1 MYKCQICGK
10 KYTELSSLYNHIE
23 SVHKEMIPKDM
34 SVQQY
39 YYYMKTGKT
48 NGNCVMCKHPTTWND
63 KTNKY
68 NRFCSNPKC
77 KEEYAKIMKSRMIA
91 KYGKAHLLND
101 PNKQREMLANRSI
114 SGTYEWRDGKTETT
128 YTGSYELDF
137 LKTMDVFFEW
147 DPSDIMMP
155 SPHTYTY
162 KYEGEDKFYIPDV
175 FIPSL
180 NLEIEIKDG
189 GDNPNN
195 HHKIQAVDKEKEK
208 LKDEVLMSQKNF
220 HYIKLTNKNFTN
232 FFDFMKEYKKGFEKF
247 GDENKI
253 PRIFKVEDIRTKPDP
268 NVLKEGMEI
277 VEEASKFKNYERI
290 WVSTDWHF
298 YKNKDGQ
305 QFKTNKHIKE
315 ILNNYKKCVKNNDTF
330 IFLGDLYDARS
341 IFDMRLVPEIFKIK
355 ELKGYKIMIKGNH
368 DVNTTEFYLGLG
380 FDEVYDST
388 YRIGNVVFSH
398 EPVNVED
405 NEINIHG
412 HIHFSNSYWDVTPV
426 NHLDAYIEHYNFKPV
441 LVTDIINE
449 YRGTEKLNNEAVLRF
464 DNCILESYSIIE
476 EGLSSM
482 LNRLDDVTFDANKGL
497 IYRNYDQVKKSPK
510 ELQKYITRLI
520 KAARFEEDL
529 EFIDDLIKHSNDEY
543 HVLLK
548 KNPSI
553 KDEYNE
559 YIAWIRD
566 PHCYEE
572 KVKIQRR
579 DVKGYYRETY
589 IEEVYKPKNLYVN
602 FDKFESGESNICLIT
617 GLSGSGKST
626 LSNEICKEHDA
637 LCIEMDIF
645 EHPDMEYDNSVKRP
659 QNLYY
664 DYFNKNKQLR
674 QDLMENNLSNKEIAV
689 EMNKFLNYVLEY
701 CSQHKESKFVIEGL
715 QIFAD
720 IDPKYVKGLPII
732 FVDTPMITSM
742 IRKVKRD
749 QVRYN
754 LIEMFKWYMD
764 DTKKYKNFKE
774 EILEEKFEPD
784 KFLVWFDKPIQK
796 AMGKRIRLY
805 HGTIDRIKGK
815 VIDNISVNVGATK
828 YSDPRWSTYFWDNR
842 EDAMKWASAWAIVR
856 AVSGARADY
865 LGHNGKTLVVK
876 PEGMSDKAFSK
887 YLQDAVTEFYIYE
900 VEIDIS
906 DLEIGSCP
914 TIREYTVSKPVEI
927 LKENKYLLNNEII
940 RRCVKFV
947 SEEEFEQHRKEFSFI
962 KDAPKH
968 RGPIL
973 NHILKTG
980 RDPYRG
986 IIRTDVR
993 NGNLKPGVDDLSSY
1007 KYSIN
1012 HHFKNDSYEFG
1023 IKESSI
1029 SYSHL
1034 NYCLQQETDELLKKY
1049 LDDYTDFYYDMISE
1063 KPEAE
1068 KHINDDI
1075 KKAIVYIDDLSKK
1088 ENINN
1093 DMLSTAKW
1101 CLGDLVGLNKH
1112 SKPNKHSK
1120 HTQSLR
1126 ESSITLEALA
1136 KDGKRTVW
1144 VGADWHFY
1152 TKYNDNLKEN
1162 PNIDKIINN
1171 FNKVIKPNDI
1181 VIFLGDLYDA
1191 RRIHDKK
1198 EMPNLKKIKR
1208 LKGYKIF
1215 VKGNHDVDPDKA
1227 YYDLGFNEVH
1237 MKYILGNVVFTHEPV
1252 NVDKNQVNVH
1262 GHLHYCADYWYIKP
1276 KSHIDVYTARFKYK
1290 PIKLTDAVLNY
1301 NDGVLLPEA
1310 EDNFKATFG
1319 ENSIYESY
1327 NSFNIKLIYDE
1338 GTRRLFSMNDINSQI
1353 LINEHYVL
1361 QKDKAGVIYNI
1372 SSMEIDYSN
1381 KKVIEFNVVCSEAIE
1396 LDYIMEGKHDVVINN
1411 LYNDNDLKFI
1421 EETCNKLFG
1430 FCPEINKL
1438 SK

>member
-23 SVHKEMIPKDM
+23 SIHKEMIPKDM

-48 NGNCVMCKHPTTWND
+48 NGNCVMCKHPTTWNE

-77 KEEYAKIMKSRMIA
+77 KEEYSKIMKSRMIA

-114 SGTYEWRDGKTETT
+114 SGVYEWRDGKTETT

-137 LKTMDVFFEW
+137 LKTMDDFFEW

-208 LKDEVLMSQKNF
+208 LKDEVLMTQKNF
-220 HYIKLTNKNFTN
+220 HYVKLTNKNFTN

-268 NVLKEGMEI
+268 NVLKES
-277 VEEASKFKNYERI
+277 VE
-290 WVSTDWHF
+290 
-298 YKNKDGQ
+298 
-305 QFKTNKHIKE
+305 
-315 ILNNYKKCVKNNDTF
+315 
-330 IFLGDLYDARS
+330 
-341 IFDMRLVPEIFKIK
+341 
-355 ELKGYKIMIKGNH
+355 
-368 DVNTTEFYLGLG
+368 
-380 FDEVYDST
+380 
-388 YRIGNVVFSH
+388 VV
-398 EPVNVED
+398 
-405 NEINIHG
+405 
-412 HIHFSNSYWDVTPV
+412 
-426 NHLDAYIEHYNFKPV
+426 
-441 LVTDIINE
+441 
-449 YRGTEKLNNEAVLRF
+449 
-464 DNCILESYSIIE
+464 E
-476 EGLSSM
+476 EGLINDT
-482 LNRLDDVTFDANKGL
+482 LYKLDNVTFAKNKSL
-497 IYRNYDQVKKSPK
+497 IYRNYDQAKKSPK
-510 ELQKYITRLI
+510 ELQKYINRLI
-520 KAARFEEDL
+520 KAAKFEEDL
-529 EFIDDLIKHSNDEY
+529 EFIDKLIKHSNDEY
-543 HVLLK
+543 HNILK
-548 KNPSI
+548 RKPEL
-553 KDEYNE
+553 KEEYNE

-566 PHCYEE
+566 PHCYEQ
-572 KVKIQRR
+572 KVKEQRR
-579 DVKGYYRETY
+579 D
-589 IEEVYKPKNLYVN
+589 L
-602 FDKFESGESNICLIT
+602 
-617 GLSGSGKST
+617 
-626 LSNEICKEHDA
+626 
-637 LCIEMDIF
+637 
-645 EHPDMEYDNSVKRP
+645 
-659 QNLYY
+659 
-664 DYFNKNKQLR
+664 
-674 QDLMENNLSNKEIAV
+674 
-689 EMNKFLNYVLEY
+689 
-701 CSQHKESKFVIEGL
+701 KESTGYI
-715 QIFAD
+715 
-720 IDPKYVKGLPII
+720 
-732 FVDTPMITSM
+732 
-742 IRKVKRD
+742 
-749 QVRYN
+749 
-754 LIEMFKWYMD
+754 
-764 DTKKYKNFKE
+764 
-774 EILEEKFEPD
+774 EEKFEPD

-796 AMGKRIRLY
+796 AMGKKIRLY
-805 HGTIDRIKGK
+805 HGTKDRVIGKEIK
-815 VIDNISVNVGATK
+815 NLSVNVGATK
-828 YSDPRWSTYFWDNR
+828 YSDPRWSVFLWDNR
-842 EDAMKWASAWAIVR
+842 EDAMKWASAWAVVH
-856 AVSGARADY
+856 AVSSSRADY
-865 LGHNGKTLVVK
+865 IGHNGKTLVVK
-876 PEGMSDKAFSK
+876 PEGMTDKAFIK
-887 YLQDAVTEFYIYE
+887 YLEDNVSEFYVYE
-900 VEIDIS
+900 TEVNIA

-914 TIREYTVSKPVEI
+914 TVREYTVSKSVPV
-927 LKENKYLLNNEII
+927 LKEYKYRINKEII
-940 RRCVKFV
+940 SRCFRFV
-947 SEEEFEQHRKEFSFI
+947 TEQELEEHRKKYGYI
-962 KDAPKH
+962 MNMPLH

-980 RDPYRG
+980 RDPYQR
-986 IIRTDVR
+986 IIRTDMR
-993 NGNLKPGVDDLSSY
+993 MGNIKPGDDLSSY

-1012 HHFKNDSYEFG
+1012 HHFKNDTYGFFS

-1049 LDDYTDFYYDMISE
+1049 LDDYTDFYYDMLSE

-1068 KHINDDI
+1068 KHINEDI
-1075 KKAIVYIDDLSKK
+1075 KKAIKYIDDLSEK
-1088 ENINN
+1088 EDINN
-1093 DMLSTAKW
+1093 DMLYTAKW

-1262 GHLHYCADYWYIKP
+1262 GHLHYCGDYWYIKP
-1276 KSHIDVYTARFKYK
+1276 KSHIDVYTARFKYQ
-1290 PIKLTDAVLNY
+1290 PVSLTDAVTNY
-1301 NDGVLLPEA
+1301 NDGVILPEA
-1310 EDNFKATFG
+1310 LDNFKAIFG
-1319 ENSIYESY
+1319 EHSTYESY
-1327 NSFNIKLIYDE
+1327 NSFNIKLVYDE
-1338 GTRRLFSMNDINSQI
+1338 GTRRLFSMNDISSKI
-1353 LINEHYVL
+1353 IINEHYVL
-1361 QKDKAGVIYNI
+1361 QKDKAGVKYNI
-1372 SSMEIDYSN
+1372 SPMEIDYSD
-1381 KKVIEFNVVCSEAIE
+1381 KQVIEFNIVCSEAIE
-1396 LDYIMEGKHDVVINN
+1396 LDYIMIDKHDVVINS
-1411 LYNDNDLKFI
+1411 LYNDNNLNFI

-1430 FCPEINKL
+1430 FCPEIYKL

>member
-23 SVHKEMIPKDM
+23 SIHREMIPKDM

-48 NGNCVMCKHPTTWND
+48 NGNCVMCKHPTTWNE

-77 KEEYAKIMKSRMIA
+77 KEEYSKIMKSRMIA

-114 SGTYEWRDGKTETT
+114 SGVYEWRDGKTETT

-137 LKTMDVFFEW
+137 LKTMDDFFEW

-208 LKDEVLMSQKNF
+208 LKDEVLMTQKNF
-220 HYIKLTNKNFTN
+220 HYVKLTNKNFTN

-253 PRIFKVEDIRTKPDP
+253 PRIFKVEDIRTKPDV
-268 NVLKEGMEI
+268 NVLKENVEV
-277 VEEASKFKNYERI
+277 VEEGIKFKNYERI

-305 QFKTNKHIKE
+305 QFKTSKHIKE

-355 ELKGYKIMIKGNH
+355 DLKGYKIMIKGNH
-368 DVNTTEFYLGLG
+368 DVNTTEFYLNLG
-380 FDEVYDST
+380 FDEVYDMT
-388 YRIGNVVFSH
+388 YRIGNIVFSH
-398 EPVNVED
+398 EPVDVAN

-412 HIHFSNSYWDVTPV
+412 HIHFSNNYWDVSPV
-426 NHLDAYIEHYNFKPV
+426 NHLDAYIEHYDFKPV
-441 LVTDIINE
+441 LVSDIINE
-449 YRGTEKLNNEAVLRF
+449 YRGTERISHEAIERF
-464 DNCILESYSIIE
+464 DNCILESFNAIE
-476 EGLSSM
+476 EGLINDT
-482 LNRLDDVTFDANKGL
+482 LYKLDNVTFAKNKSL
-497 IYRNYDQVKKSPK
+497 IYRNYDQVKKSPR
-510 ELQKYITRLI
+510 ELQKYINRLI
-520 KAARFEEDL
+520 KCAKFEEDL
-529 EFIDDLIKHSNDEY
+529 EFIDKLIKHSNDEY
-543 HVLLK
+543 YNILK
-548 KNPSI
+548 HKPEL

-566 PHCYEE
+566 PGCYDK

-579 DVKGYYRETY
+579 
-589 IEEVYKPKNLYVN
+589 
-602 FDKFESGESNICLIT
+602 
-617 GLSGSGKST
+617 
-626 LSNEICKEHDA
+626 EI
-637 LCIEMDIF
+637 
-645 EHPDMEYDNSVKRP
+645 
-659 QNLYY
+659 
-664 DYFNKNKQLR
+664 
-674 QDLMENNLSNKEIAV
+674 
-689 EMNKFLNYVLEY
+689 
-701 CSQHKESKFVIEGL
+701 KESTE
-715 QIFAD
+715 
-720 IDPKYVKGLPII
+720 
-732 FVDTPMITSM
+732 
-742 IRKVKRD
+742 
-749 QVRYN
+749 
-754 LIEMFKWYMD
+754 YM
-764 DTKKYKNFKE
+764 
-774 EILEEKFEPD
+774 EEKFEPD

-796 AMGKRIRLY
+796 AMGKKIRLY

-815 VIDNISVNVGATK
+815 RIDNISVNVGATK
-828 YSDPRWSTYFWDNR
+828 FSDPRWSTYFWDNR

-876 PEGMSDKAFSK
+876 PDGMSDKAFSK

-900 VEIDIS
+900 VEIDIA

-914 TIREYTVSKPVEI
+914 TVREYTVSKPVDI
-927 LKENKYLLNNEII
+927 IKEYKYLLNNEII

-947 SEEEFEQHRKEFSFI
+947 SEEEFEQHRKEHGFV
-962 KDAPKH
+962 KDMPLH

-986 IIRTDVR
+986 IIRTDVK
-993 NGNLKPGVDDLSSY
+993 NGNLKPGDDLTSY

-1012 HHFKNDSYEFG
+1012 HHFKNDSYGFFQ
-1023 IKESSI
+1023 ESSI

-1049 LDDYTDFYYDMISE
+1049 LDDYTDFYYDMLSE

-1068 KHINDDI
+1068 KHINEDI
-1075 KKAIVYIDDLSKK
+1075 KKAIKYIDDLSEK
-1088 ENINN
+1088 EDINN
-1093 DMLSTAKW
+1093 DMLYTAKW

-1126 ESSITLEALA
+1126 ESSITLEALT
-1136 KDGKRTVW
+1136 KDDKRTVW

-1152 TKYNDNLKEN
+1152 TKYNENLKEN

-1262 GHLHYCADYWYIKP
+1262 GHLHYCGDYWYIKP

-1290 PIKLTDAVLNY
+1290 PVSLTDAVTNY
-1301 NDGVLLPEA
+1301 NDGVILPEA
-1310 EDNFKATFG
+1310 LDNFKATFG
-1319 ENSIYESY
+1319 EHSTYESY
-1327 NSFNIKLIYDE
+1327 NSFNIKLVYEE
-1338 GTRRLFSMNDINSQI
+1338 GTRRLFSMNDISSKI
-1353 LINEHYVL
+1353 IINEHYVL
-1361 QKDKAGVIYNI
+1361 QKDKVGVKYNI
-1372 SSMEIDYSN
+1372 SPMEIDYSD
-1381 KKVIEFNVVCSEAIE
+1381 KQVIEFNIVCSEAIE
-1396 LDYIMEGKHDVVINN
+1396 LDYVMSGKHDVVINS
-1411 LYNDNDLKFI
+1411 LYNDDNLNFI
-1421 EETCNKLFG
+1421 KETCNKLFG
-1430 FCPEINKL
+1430 FCPEIYKL

>member
-23 SVHKEMIPKDM
+23 SIHKEMIPKDM

-48 NGNCVMCKHPTTWND
+48 NGNCVMCKHPTTWNE

-114 SGTYEWRDGKTETT
+114 SGVYEWRDGKTETT

-137 LKTMDVFFEW
+137 LKTMDDFFEW

-208 LKDEVLMSQKNF
+208 LKDEVLMTQKNF
-220 HYIKLTNKNFTN
+220 HYVKLTNKNFTN

-268 NVLKEGMEI
+268 NVLKESTEI
-277 VEEASKFKNYERI
+277 IEEGVKFKNYERI

-305 QFKTNKHIKE
+305 QFKTSKHIKE

-355 ELKGYKIMIKGNH
+355 DLKGYKIMIKGNH
-368 DVNTTEFYLGLG
+368 DVNTTEFYLNLG
-380 FDEVYDST
+380 FDEVYDTT
-388 YRIGNVVFSH
+388 YRIGNIVFSH
-398 EPVNVED
+398 EPVGVTN

-412 HIHFSNSYWDVTPV
+412 HIHFSNNYWDVSPV
-426 NHLDAYIEHYNFKPV
+426 NHLDAYIGHYDFKPV
-441 LVTDIINE
+441 LISTIINE
-449 YRGTEKLNNEAVLRF
+449 YRGTERISHEAIERF
-464 DNCILESYSIIE
+464 DNCILESFNAIE
-476 EGLSSM
+476 EGLINDA
-482 LNRLDDVTFDANKGL
+482 LYKLDNVTFAQNKSL
-497 IYRNYDQVKKSPK
+497 IYRNYDQAKKSPK
-510 ELQKYITRLI
+510 ELQKYINRLI
-520 KAARFEEDL
+520 KAAKFEEDL
-529 EFIDDLIKHSNDEY
+529 EFIDRLVKHSSDDYYNI
-543 HVLLK
+543 LK
-548 KNPSI
+548 HKPEL

-566 PHCYEE
+566 PGCYDK

-579 DVKGYYRETY
+579 ELKESTEYV
-589 IEEVYKPKNLYVN
+589 EEIYKPKDLYVN

-626 LSNEICKEHDA
+626 LSNEICKEHNA

-645 EHPDMEYDNSVKRP
+645 EHPDMEYDKSVKRP
-659 QNLYY
+659 ENLYY
-664 DYFNKNKQLR
+664 NYFNKNKQLR
-674 QDLMENNLSNKEIAV
+674 QDLMENNLSNKELAD

-701 CSQHKESKFVIEGL
+701 CTEHKESKFVIEGL

-720 IDPKYVKGLPII
+720 IDPKYIKSLPII
-732 FVDTPMITSM
+732 FVNTPMITSM

-764 DTKKYKNFKE
+764 DEKKYRNFKE
-774 EILEEKFEPD
+774 EILKEKFEPD

-796 AMGKRIRLY
+796 AMGKKIRLY
-805 HGTIDRIKGK
+805 HGTIERIKGK
-815 VIDNISVNVGATK
+815 RIDNISANVGATK
-828 YSDPRWSTYFWDNR
+828 FSDPRWSTYFWDNR

-900 VEIDIS
+900 VEVDIA

-914 TIREYTVSKPVEI
+914 TVREYTVSKPVDI
-927 LKENKYLLNNEII
+927 IKEYKYLLNHEII
-940 RRCVKFV
+940 RRCVEFV
-947 SEEEFEQHRKEFSFI
+947 SEEEFEQHRKKYGFI
-962 KDAPKH
+962 KDMPLH

-973 NHILKTG
+973 NHVLKTG

-993 NGNLKPGVDDLSSY
+993 NGNLKPGDDLTSY

-1012 HHFKNDSYEFG
+1012 YHFKNDSYGFFQ
-1023 IKESSI
+1023 ESSI

-1068 KHINDDI
+1068 KHINEDI
-1075 KKAIVYIDDLSKK
+1075 KKAIKYIDDLSEK
-1088 ENINN
+1088 EDINN
-1093 DMLSTAKW
+1093 DMLYTAKW

-1126 ESSITLEALA
+1126 ESSITLEAVA

-1262 GHLHYCADYWYIKP
+1262 GHLHYCGDYWYIKP
-1276 KSHIDVYTARFKYK
+1276 KSHIDVYTARFKYQ
-1290 PIKLTDAVLNY
+1290 PVSLTDAVTNY
-1301 NDGVLLPEA
+1301 NDGVILPEA
-1310 EDNFKATFG
+1310 LDNFKATFG
-1319 ENSIYESY
+1319 EHSTYESY
-1327 NSFNIKLIYDE
+1327 NSFNIKLVYEE
-1338 GTRRLFSMNDINSQI
+1338 GTRRIFSMNDINSKI
-1353 LINEHYVL
+1353 IINERYVL
-1361 QKDKAGVIYNI
+1361 QKDKIGVKYNI
-1372 SSMEIDYSN
+1372 SPMEIDYSD
-1381 KKVIEFNVVCSEAIE
+1381 KQVIEFNIVCSEAIE
-1396 LDYIMEGKHDVVINN
+1396 LDYFMIDKHDVVINS
-1411 LYNDNDLKFI
+1411 LYNDNSLDFI
-1421 EETCNKLFG
+1421 KETCNKLFG
-1430 FCPEINKL
+1430 FCPEIYKL